1 MNHLAGRQRR
11 LFRSGYDQNS
21 SCVAELVYGLRKRA
35 RLDVRENLFPDR
47 FSILGVD
54 VCNRV
59 ESVGPIVRE
68 AEAVE
73 CQAAESPNL
82 DLSSL
87 ADRYQSGA
95 LSPTQVIQCL
105 WDGLAASR
113 DLAIWIHL
121 LSLDELLAQAAAL
134 ERRADERASLPLHG
148 VPFAVKDNIDVAGY
162 PTTAGC
168 PAYRYLA
175 ERSAPVVARLIE
187 AGAIFVGKTNMD
199 QFSTGLAGD
208 RSPYGAPCNPFD
220 SSRISGGSS
229 SGSAVAVAR
238 GLVGFALGT
247 DTAGSGRVPAGCNN
261 IVGLK
266 PTPGQLS
273 NEGIVPAC
281 RSSDCVAIF
290 ATTAADAWTVFNVS
304 RGCAD
309 SPPSLD
315 EPGLGDRVDS
325 DGATAAI
332 PFRFAIPR
340 PEQLEFFGD
349 NSARAGFESA
359 VERLESLGGIRATI
373 DFRPLQE
380 VAALL
385 YEGPWLAERL
395 AVLGDFLREHSA
407 DIYPATRTVLEA
419 GSRYSAAD
427 YFKASYRLAALR
439 PVCQSIFD
447 SADMLVVPTMPTLP
461 TLAAVQADSIAWSRR
476 LGYYTNFVN
485 LLGLSAI
492 AIPAGFTPDGLPH
505 GITLIASA
513 GKEMELCRFGDRW
526 QRATGLALGATGNH
540 LPRATDSR
548 PTKPRPCARLCARG
562 SGGRAFAR
570 SAVASRFAPLG
581 STVRAIVPVGITI
594 PLHGLSGSEAA
605 AARLV
610 ARRFSAG
617 RRRFGNL
624 RHAGGRIWTARG
636 VGRATAG
643 DRHGGTG
650 RRGNGQR
657 ILVRVVRRGDGTRHY
672 GVWRLAEFSGSTGSR
687 VGSIQSGSYFVKGS
701 MNAS

>member
-1 MNHLAGRQRR
+1 VNLLA
-11 LFRSGYDQNS
+11 
-21 SCVAELVYGLRKRA
+21 
-35 RLDVRENLFPDR
+35 DR

-59 ESVGPIVRE
+59 ESIGPTVRE

-73 CQAAESPNL
+73 CQAAESLNL

-95 LSPTQVIQCL
+95 LCPTQVIQHL

-121 LSLDELLAQAAAL
+121 LSLEELLAQATAL
-134 ERRADERASLPLHG
+134 DRRSGELESLPLYG

-168 PAYRYLA
+168 PGYRYVA

-208 RSPYGAPCNPFD
+208 RSPYGAPGNPFD

-238 GLVGFALGT
+238 GLVGFAIGT

-281 RSSDCVAIF
+281 RTLDCVAIF
-290 ATTAADAWTVFNVS
+290 AATAKDAWTVFNVA
-304 RGCAD
+304 RGC
-309 SPPSLD
+309 SGGPIRLD
-315 EPGLGDRVDS
+315 EPDAVDGVDS
-325 DGATAAI
+325 DGATTAI

-340 PEQLEFFGD
+340 PDQLEYFGD
-349 NSARAGFESA
+349 DSARTAFEDA
-359 VERLESLGGIRATI
+359 VERMESLGGIQAPI
-373 DFRPLQE
+373 DFAPLQE

-395 AVLGDFLREHSA
+395 AVLGDFLRDHPA
-407 DIYPATRTVLEA
+407 DVYPATRKVLEA
-419 GSRYSAAD
+419 GSKYSAAD

-439 PVCQSIFD
+439 PNCQAIFD

-461 TLAAVQADSIAWSRR
+461 ALAAVQADSIAWSRR

-492 AIPAGFTPDGLPH
+492 AIPAGLTPDGLPH

-513 GKEMELCRFGDRW
+513 GKEMELCRFADRW
-526 QRATGLALGATGNH
+526 QRATDLPLGATGNR
-540 LPRATDSR
+540 LPRSADSR
-548 PTKPRPCARLCARG
+548 PPKPRPCAPDHVRVAVAGAHLRGQPLHPDLRRWGARFV
-562 SGGRAFAR
+562 RTCR
-570 SAVASRFAPLG
+570 SASRYRFMAFLDLRPPRPGLLRDDSRPG
-581 STVRAIVPVGITI
+581 AVDLEIFDMPVEGF
-594 PLHGLSGSEAA
+594 G
-605 AARLV
+605 RLV
-610 ARRFSAG
+610 ASVAPPLAIGTVELADGEMVKGFLCESFA
-617 RRRFGNL
+617 
-624 RHAGGRIWTARG
+624 AATARDI
-636 VGRATAG
+636 TEF
-643 DRHGGTG
+643 GG
-650 RRGNGQR
+650 
-657 ILVRVVRRGDGTRHY
+657 
-672 GVWRLAEFSGSTGSR
+672 WRNFRDQQAHESARSNQVLIS
-687 VGSIQSGSYFVKGS
+687 
-701 MNAS
+701 